1 VLAARTTVLGHSKG
15 AYAST
20 RIRRYGHTP
29 AEPTKRLPRVQF
41 LFSLMSRISGRFGH
55 SVGPPVGLVSR
66 SPANRADQANYCRP
80 PFCRCCG
87 DEAASGGGPIVLNLA
102 F

>member
-55 SVGPPVGLVSR
+55 SVGPPLVWCRDPQPTGPTKLTIADRRSVAAVGMKR
-66 SPANRADQANYCRP
+66 PAAVVPLC
-80 PFCRCCG
+80 
-87 DEAASGGGPIVLNLA
+87 
-102 F
+102 